1 MNEQEL
7 AERIIA
13 EAQRWTETQFT
24 LQAKDSL
31 KDSVNLTEAIARMK
45 LIDHI
50 KHTIKEMR
58 ANA

>member
-50 KHTIKEMR
+50 KNTIKEMR
-58 ANA
+58 ENA

>member
-50 KHTIKEMR
+50 KYTIKEMR
-58 ANA
+58 ENA